1 MSAYTKRIFLILIA
15 VIVVSTFA
23 SIKIAHGRDLT
34 AHATQQA
41 VATCVEDK
49 YESNLNHKD
58 RL

>member
-34 AHATQQA
+34 AHAMQQA

-49 YESNLNHKD
+49 YESNLN
-58 RL
+58 RE

>member
-49 YESNLNHKD
+49 YESNLN
-58 RL
+58 RE